1 MFTNLRLEVLFL
13 YNKVLD
19 ILATTCYNGPIE
31 IERGYIMRLLTIG
44 NPKVLKGMKQG
55 YMTYILHLAPAT
67 LSGYNVCA
75 KATAGCIAACLN
87 TAGRGGMIK
96 KGETTNAIQQARIRK
111 TKFFFENRTEFM
123 LQLVK
128 DIELA
133 IKQCVK
139 KNLVPVFRLNGT
151 SDLAWEKYEVNRGDK
166 LYRNIFAA
174 FSEVQF
180 YDYTKILGRKVN
192 GIANYHLTFSEAD
205 DNALDTLNAIR
216 AGMNVATVFGIKKNS
231 PMPEMWNGMKV
242 FNGDESDLRFLDPK
256 NVVVGLYAKG
266 KAKKD
271 TTGFVKYPTFMM
283 KAA

>member
-1 MFTNLRLEVLFL
+1 M
-13 YNKVLD
+13 K
-19 ILATTCYNGPIE
+19 
-31 IERGYIMRLLTIG
+31 LLSIG

-55 YMTYILHLAPAT
+55 YMTYILHLAPAN
-67 LSGYNVCA
+67 LSGYEVCA
-75 KATAGCIAACLN
+75 KRTVGCTDACLN
-87 TAGRGGMIK
+87 LAGRGGMFK

-111 TKFFFENRTEFM
+111 TKFFFENRAEFM
-123 LQLVK
+123 KQLVK

-133 IKQCVK
+133 IKQSAK
-139 KNLVPVFRLNGT
+139 KNLIPVFRLNGT
-151 SDLAWEKYEVNRGDK
+151 SDLAWEKYEVIRNGK

-180 YDYTKILGRKVN
+180 YDYTKILGRKVKD
-192 GIANYHLTFSEAD
+192 IANYHLTFSAAD
-205 DNALDTLNAIR
+205 GNDDDVMSAMTQD
-216 AGMNVATVFGIKKNS
+216 MNVAVVFGIKKNS
-231 PMPEMWNGMKV
+231 PMPETYGFRYV